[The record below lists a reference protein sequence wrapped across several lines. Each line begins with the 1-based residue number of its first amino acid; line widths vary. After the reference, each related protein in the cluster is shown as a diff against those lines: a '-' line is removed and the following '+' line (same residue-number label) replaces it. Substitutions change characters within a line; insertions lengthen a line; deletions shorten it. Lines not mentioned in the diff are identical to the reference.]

1 MELSHHDYTN
11 GDFVAQKP
19 LAFVMDALP
28 EPQKKKGKK
37 TAPTSKNFGN
47 SLDISRVKSANGI
60 NIAWRCRLDII
71 QIDCSW
77 DCYFVDP
84 TSFIDCVAVSSH

>member
-37 TAPTSKNFGN
+37 TVPTSKNFGN

-71 QIDCSW
+71 QIDCSHLF
-77 DCYFVDP
+77 Y
-84 TSFIDCVAVSSH
+84 